1 MDRPPLREGGVVKL
15 WISALGEETFHEVD
29 LPACCQRTAGSAE
42 DSFACPSCGAV
53 WQEPMA
59 TEPEECAFVERP
71 GEERKGAA

>member
-15 WISALGEETFHEVD
+15 WISALGEETFHEAD
-29 LPACCQRTAGSAE
+29 LPNCCRRTAGGVE
-42 DSFACPSCGAV
+42 DSFECPSCGAI

-59 TEPEECAFVERP
+59 VEPEECAFVERS